1 LIPSMSS
8 GLVKMKSI
16 IIPVILNFL
25 DCLFQKKL
33 TRNAKK
39 IQLIGIIKKESILLR
54 TKNMLTV

>member
-1 LIPSMSS
+1 MSS